1 VKVNRHELVEGCILT
16 QDVYGKTQTPVMLK
30 NTVLTPELLDV
41 LYAFSVEE
49 INVAEKLE
57 SGDPFTPMKRSSRS
71 NDSTRKAR
79 SSHEGVIQAT
89 YDEAVK
95 RFKDQFSQWQN
106 GAPINILGLQG
117 ILLSILQSYSKKPYD
132 LFQLHEKTT
141 EADYTFH
148 HSVSVGLISAYLASK
163 LKYPRKTSLEVGLAG
178 LLIDCGMAKIPP
190 HYLFKTK
197 ELNEGIAQQLTKH
210 PIFGYQMLKKDPMIE
225 EGIVL
230 TVLQH
235 HEREDG
241 SGYPLGVSGAQLH
254 PYAKIVMVVDSYH
267 ALVSQRHY
275 REQQSPFTALDIL
288 NKDIA
293 KYDPRTLLVLTQEI
307 VHVFVGSRVKL
318 SNDERGEIIF
328 IPNDS
333 PTRPMI
339 RLDDGRAIALS
350 QHPSLLIYRI
360 L

>member
-16 QDVYGKTQTPVMLK
+16 QDVYGKTQTPIMLK

-117 ILLSILQSYSKKPYD
+117 ILLSVLQSYSKKPYD

-190 HYLFKTK
+190 QYLFKTK
-197 ELNEGIAQQLTKH
+197 ELNEGTAQQLTKH

-333 PTRPMI
+333 PTRPMV

-350 QHPSLLIYRI
+350 QHPSLLIDRI